1 MGFPSQQHEGGI
13 VVSAADLFISTFD
26 RPPTGVWSAPG
37 RVNLMGEHTDYNGG
51 YVLPFAINLRTY
63 AAASR
68 RDDERVSVQS
78 LQRPEEFIEL
88 PLDELTPGIGVG
100 VAVAGVEGVGGG
112 WASYALGVL
121 WALRG
126 AGHRIGGLDIVLD
139 GQVPS
144 GAGLSSSAAMECAVG
159 LAAAELS
166 ELEIPLAELARIA
179 QYAEN
184 NFVGVPCGL
193 MDQMAA
199 CVCQADRALFFDVRD
214 DVTEHEPFA
223 PHDDGLAVV
232 VIDTRAH
239 HAHAGG
245 GYAERRRACEEAARQ
260 LGVSY
265 LRDIPGSGLD
275 SAMAAL
281 DDDVLRRRARHIITE
296 NDRVLTTVDC
306 LASGRLA
313 DIGPILTQSHASM
326 RDDFEISVPELD
338 TAVDASLAAGALG
351 ARMTGGGFGGSAI
364 ALIRAS
370 DLVGVSHAVES
381 AFELNGFTAPQIWS
395 PRASAGASRDS

>member
-1 MGFPSQQHEGGI
+1 M
-13 VVSAADLFISTFD
+13 SAADLFAGTFG
-26 RPPTGVWSAPG
+26 RPPSGVWSAPG
-37 RVNLMGEHTDYNGG
+37 RVNLIGEHTDYNGG
-51 YVLPFAINLRTY
+51 YVLPFAINLRTHV
-63 AAASR
+63 AAAR
-68 RDDERVSVQS
+68 RDDDRVSVQS
-78 LQRPEEFIEL
+78 LQRPGEL
-88 PLDELTPGIGVG
+88 IDVALDELSPD
-100 VAVAGVEGVGGG
+100 AKAG
-112 WASYALGVL
+112 WASYAVGVL

-126 AGHRIGGLDIVLD
+126 AGHLIGGVDIVLD

-159 LAAAELS
+159 LAAVELYEVAIS
-166 ELEIPLAELARIA
+166 RPELARIA

-193 MDQMAA
+193 MDQMAS
-199 CVCQADRALFFDVRD
+199 CVCEADHALFFDVRD
-214 DVTEHEPFA
+214 DVREQEPFA
-223 PHDDGLAVV
+223 PHDEGLAVL

-260 LGVSY
+260 LGVPY
-265 LRDIPGSGLD
+265 LRDIPAAELE

-296 NDRVLTTVDC
+296 NDRVLTTVDL
-306 LASGRLA
+306 LASGRLREL
-313 DIGPILTQSHASM
+313 GPILTQSHESM

-338 TAVDASLAAGALG
+338 TAVDAAIAAGALG

-364 ALIRAS
+364 ALIQAAEL
-370 DLVGVSHAVES
+370 DDVSRAVEAVFQQK
-381 AFELNGFTAPQIWS
+381 AFAAPQIWS
-395 PRASAGASRDS
+395 PRASSGATRES